1 MPGAKFKLQQVLCVC
16 VFFQE
21 QIQKQLDHLKE
32 LRKSGE
38 EQRSQG
44 DKKTVNSLVRLGVV
58 CGLSLTGFT
67 PVEGSREPRVS
78 RGPSSPVL
86 AHRET
91 ELITYLGSPAPGR
104 QGITGVQR

>member
-1 MPGAKFKLQQVLCVC
+1 M
-16 VFFQE
+16 
-21 QIQKQLDHLKE
+21 DHLKE

-67 PVEGSREPRVS
+67 PVEGNIADLIFRVICS
-78 RGPSSPVL
+78 WGAGNNRCPEMSLSLGMESTSSKGHLPGPGHTFLDSPQNGL
-86 AHRET
+86 EKRM
-91 ELITYLGSPAPGR
+91 L
-104 QGITGVQR
+104 